1 MTKLVR
7 FFPLFLSL
15 SLFPSLFPFLSID
28 NDSIGWIG
36 WTDERRA
43 SIWIEEIFRV
53 GREEWKREKENICLA
68 IILEYCMRDMKEGK
82 NKNV

>member
-36 WTDERRA
+36 WMNGA

>member
-1 MTKLVR
+1 M
-7 FFPLFLSL
+7 
-15 SLFPSLFPFLSID
+15 
-28 NDSIGWIG
+28 
-36 WTDERRA
+36 DEWRA

-53 GREEWKREKENICLA
+53 SREEWKREEENICLA